1 MITNNENFGYL
12 GNNFQLKL
20 INQIITDKKFAA
32 LILDVIDSRYFD
44 NQYYRLIM
52 QMVKEYYEKYQTTPS
67 FEALDQITRIEVTS
81 EMAQRN
87 IFDMIKEIKKISY
100 EDHLWVQEKS
110 LKFCKQQELKK
121 AIKKVN
127 KILEKGDFE
136 SYDKC
141 EEYIRDAIQVGEDGE
156 GAMDVF
162 SKLEEALQE
171 DFRHPIA
178 TGITGIDNLLDGG
191 LAKGEIGVFLAP
203 TGVGKTTMLTK
214 ISNEA
219 YNAGYNV
226 LQIFFEDNPKII
238 QRKHI
243 TCWTKIPSKLQS
255 EKKEEV
261 LEKLDKSR
269 TKGRLILEKLPSDKK

>member
-110 LKFCKQQELKK
+110 LNS
-121 AIKKVN
+121 VN
-127 KILEKGDFE
+127 NK
-136 SYDKC
+136 
-141 EEYIRDAIQVGEDGE
+141 
-156 GAMDVF
+156 
-162 SKLEEALQE
+162 
-171 DFRHPIA
+171 
-178 TGITGIDNLLDGG
+178 N
-191 LAKGEIGVFLAP
+191 
-203 TGVGKTTMLTK
+203 
-214 ISNEA
+214 
-219 YNAGYNV
+219 
-226 LQIFFEDNPKII
+226 
-238 QRKHI
+238 
-243 TCWTKIPSKLQS
+243 
-255 EKKEEV
+255 
-261 LEKLDKSR
+261 
-269 TKGRLILEKLPSDKK
+269 